1 MDFGDPTLECNF
13 CGASVWYEERSEKT
27 KAFYNPQFSICC
39 MKGKIELPLLK
50 QPPELLFNLIN
61 RNDARSSHFLLN
73 IRQYNSMFAFTS
85 IGGKVDRSLN
95 NGQAAPQFILSGQNF
110 HKIGSLLPSEGQQPK
125 FSQLYIYDTQNEV
138 QNRMNPFKYFILTW
152 IYIKM
157 SHYIIFKRSTITYLF
172 NIII

>member
-1 MDFGDPTLECNF
+1 MKFLFTSLFQNVRILEIRHLNVTFAVLQFGMKKDQK
-13 CGASVWYEERSEKT
+13 KT
-27 KAFYNPQFSICC
+27 KAFCNPQFSICC
-39 MKGKIELPLLK
+39 IKGKIELHLLK

-61 RNDARSSHFLLN
+61 GNDARSSHFLLN
-73 IRQYNSMFAFTS
+73 IRQHNSMFAFTS

-138 QNRMNPFKYFILTW
+138 QNRMNPFRYLIL
-152 IYIKM
+152 K
-157 SHYIIFKRSTITYLF
+157 
-172 NIII
+172 